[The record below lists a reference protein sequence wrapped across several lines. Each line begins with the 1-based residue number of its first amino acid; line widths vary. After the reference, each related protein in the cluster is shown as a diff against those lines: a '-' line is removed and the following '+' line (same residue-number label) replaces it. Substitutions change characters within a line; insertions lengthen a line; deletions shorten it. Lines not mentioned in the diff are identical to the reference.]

1 MIYVVGCDH
10 AHQKTDVRGVWEE
23 AAMLDAEVRAADERA
38 KRELREELEAIMA
51 EHKFVCVAEEA
62 EFNRRYIGA
71 VLADANGCEY
81 LNITMPEDERRR
93 RGIPQA
99 YEERAQARA
108 DAYRQ
113 FEAYLF
119 EMVQG
124 RTKTCGDVL
133 VICGARH
140 AAGVA
145 ALFREAGEDVT
156 THIIGEIEDD

>member
-1 MIYVVGCDH
+1 MIYIVGSDH

-23 AAMLDAEVRAADERA
+23 AAMLDAEVRAVDERA

-51 EHKFVCVAEEA
+51 EDKFVCVAEEA

-71 VLADANGCEY
+71 VLADAHGCEY

-99 YEERAQARA
+99 YEGAQARA

-113 FEAYLF
+113 FEAYFF

-140 AAGVA
+140 AAAVA

-156 THIIGEIEDD
+156 TQIIGEIEGD